1 MVGHCVGVKATS
13 RAVITCIIP
22 SEVGAYF
29 TQFEFGLGPE
39 PKPLLKKVPNPKS
52 VYVKPPGL
60 GVYPNESGVVSHNNA
75 TLGFLGKPR
84 LAEPQHVNAGVV
96 SAAALVSVPVVVDG
110 VVPEPVPGVWV
121 LPLPSRWH
129 VLQPALPRNRL

>member
-1 MVGHCVGVKATS
+1 MLKPRRALSSPALS
-13 RAVITCIIP
+13 RRMMPHTE
-22 SEVGAYF
+22 SSSNSGWD
-29 TQFEFGLGPE
+29 LK

-60 GVYPNESGVVSHNNA
+60 GVNPKESGVVSHNNA
-75 TLGFLGKPR
+75 ILGFLGKPR